1 MISPTGTL
9 PQRDTDKTI
18 ASPVSGRAEVTVAIT
33 GLIEK
38 VEHLALHVNR
48 IVALADSANAILAKA
63 RRVRENADQFRAV
76 SGSGDDPQA
85 ADRTEA
91 TNFPLSPHQDRWTR
105 DVNASE
111 IVDQLKSNRA
121 LVESGEAS
129 SRAKNAIAGRVLEL
143 HERLGGFIKPLR

>member
-1 MISPTGTL
+1 MISPTGTP

-63 RRVRENADQFRAV
+63 RRVRENADQFRATF
-76 SGSGDDPQA
+76 GSRGDPQPA
-85 ADRTEA
+85 QSTGAPKFPPPPPPA
-91 TNFPLSPHQDRWTR
+91 T
-105 DVNASE
+105 
-111 IVDQLKSNRA
+111 
-121 LVESGEAS
+121 
-129 SRAKNAIAGRVLEL
+129 
-143 HERLGGFIKPLR
+143 

>member
-9 PQRDTDKTI
+9 PQRDSDKTI

-63 RRVRENADQFRAV
+63 RRVRGNTDQIKALSRSGGGPQNAPKKE
-76 SGSGDDPQA
+76 GTKIP
-85 ADRTEA
+85 
-91 TNFPLSPHQDRWTR
+91 PSP
-105 DVNASE
+105 
-111 IVDQLKSNRA
+111 
-121 LVESGEAS
+121 
-129 SRAKNAIAGRVLEL
+129 
-143 HERLGGFIKPLR
+143 P